1 MDHLRTTAIIVG
13 GGPVGLTAALAL
25 TRASIDFIL
34 LERRKEVVVEE
45 GSDMT
50 ILPMTMRVIDQMNLS
65 DPLSRIWNPVSGI
78 SRIDHKGRG
87 IGEFRV
93 FQYLRKSTGHYPY
106 VLSRKNLLNTL
117 YEALPEDAQS
127 RIFTSKTITGIH
139 NSPDSVT
146 VSCTDGSKY
155 SGSFIIG
162 ADGAYSAV
170 RTQMRNLALDSGV
183 LSVNEVNP
191 FTTTYQALWIRFPTE
206 RLPSC
211 KPGSATETH
220 GSGIATQLFVGEK
233 TATAGIYRK
242 LPRPTRTSTRYSE
255 KDEAALV
262 EEYGHLPLLER
273 TGSDTPV
280 CLKDAYE
287 ARLGSGL
294 VDLEEGVLQH
304 WSWNGRIV
312 LVGDAAHKFTP
323 STGSGVNFGM
333 IDTVVLDE
341 VPLSI
346 RVNVNTSGQTTVAE
360 LVAMGQLIARHMRK
374 IPQGIVHLLRS
385 VISAR
390 SLHYEQF
397 QKFASAY
404 PDADLVKSNS
414 SHKHFIDALT
424 DILKEFGGTIQPD
437 TEATKGFDVCQQ
449 DVEEMLF
456 SNRFSVLSINR
467 VDGDMESDEDSA
479 DESRPPAH
487 QQAAKKIRKGKKK
500 QSKKSNRKGGP
511 RTASDS
517 GLENVPMESY
527 RLLEGDD
534 CLLYIM
540 AVFSLRHQWLHLRR
554 QIREAWNEVAYED
567 LNSAVAVGLSKIA
580 VVLVQKTALEI
591 FVEFPGRD
599 SFKTIIDCVNRN
611 VIGGR
616 DLNLIY
622 YDEGSVDAQELNMSY
637 AYRDLVYFIEDFRK
651 AGRTG
656 KPTKALQVQLD
667 WNPDFDIL
675 SATDEERICW
685 RRAYTINWLYDLV
698 NVYSAPYFE
707 HGIAHRDH
715 KKGKLENVD
724 WKVKGP
730 WEDHRCLFGL
740 DDFAAV
746 ITSLAMQKP
755 GAEVA
760 RKVLPHHVFQ
770 LQCILDSMTESKGWS
785 FEGVGETHS
794 LTAAAEN
801 FSPNRDLQMFLFAT
815 PDSNR
820 YGYSKCLRL
829 MVDYLLCDTYEHG
842 WDNRHYLKTHTLSNL
857 EKDLRKHLGRSP
869 LADTQSASP
878 GSRFAATNANGL
890 WEYSPYLCGEGLAE
904 ALQLAYLASMWIWD
918 NVGELTM
925 MVHLYNML
933 VQKGYMAVRIPL
945 YEVFLDHFKD
955 AVFAKGIVPTSR
967 FSESLLNRIGRHN
980 VELCRVKRTEKIIV
994 PKDCNV
1000 YRVDRW
1006 FHEKNNFFKRK
1017 SLLLLLADAD
1027 WNASRIPDT
1036 EIALGSHL
1044 AYHRLQ
1050 KARRIIDPETGN
1062 VQLEE
1067 TVLVQRHVEGG
1078 FDKREL
1084 LVRMSKIRHTLDV
1097 IHAAI
1102 ESKSNAW
1109 FITPREHSE
1118 LTGLLGPAKEDLI
1131 NDICGSFPLS
1141 GMDFMQ
1147 MGIFIG
1153 TTICHFEKV
1162 LEQHGN
1168 KLFKEAYLPGA
1179 PWAFMKKAKLLN
1191 LALQGND
1198 EECLKA
1204 MAGQMQMKFLLDY
1217 SLVYWENVEH
1227 PRERLVRKVLKTYN
1241 METVEEFLNYFKQEF
1256 LDKLL

>member
-1 MDHLRTTAIIVG
+1 MPPQVKREAAVGQPPPQNSYLAYKRDTRHLLYWVINTSNSIVKRY
-13 GGPVGLTAALAL
+13 PTSQDEL
-25 TRASIDFIL
+25 
-34 LERRKEVVVEE
+34 
-45 GSDMT
+45 
-50 ILPMTMRVIDQMNLS
+50 
-65 DPLSRIWNPVSGI
+65 PLSV
-78 SRIDHKGRG
+78 
-87 IGEFRV
+87 RV
-93 FQYLRKSTGHYPY
+93 
-106 VLSRKNLLNTL
+106 
-117 YEALPEDAQS
+117 D
-127 RIFTSKTITGIH
+127 
-139 NSPDSVT
+139 
-146 VSCTDGSKY
+146 
-155 SGSFIIG
+155 
-162 ADGAYSAV
+162 
-170 RTQMRNLALDSGV
+170 
-183 LSVNEVNP
+183 
-191 FTTTYQALWIRFPTE
+191 
-206 RLPSC
+206 
-211 KPGSATETH
+211 
-220 GSGIATQLFVGEK
+220 
-233 TATAGIYRK
+233 
-242 LPRPTRTSTRYSE
+242 
-255 KDEAALV
+255 
-262 EEYGHLPLLER
+262 
-273 TGSDTPV
+273 
-280 CLKDAYE
+280 
-287 ARLGSGL
+287 
-294 VDLEEGVLQH
+294 
-304 WSWNGRIV
+304 
-312 LVGDAAHKFTP
+312 
-323 STGSGVNFGM
+323 
-333 IDTVVLDE
+333 
-341 VPLSI
+341 
-346 RVNVNTSGQTTVAE
+346 VNTSGQTTVAE
-360 LVAMGQLIARHMRK
+360 LVAMGQLIARHMPK
-374 IPQGIVHLLRS
+374 VPQGIVHLLRS

-397 QKFASAY
+397 QMFASAY
-404 PDADLVKSNS
+404 PDADLEKSNS
-414 SHKHFIDALT
+414 THKHFIDALI
-424 DILKEFGGTIQPD
+424 DILKEFGGNIQPN
-437 TEATKGFDVCQQ
+437 TEATEGFEVYQQ

-456 SNRFSVLSINR
+456 SNRFSVLSIKR

-479 DESRPPAH
+479 ADELRPPAH
-487 QQAAKKIRKGKKK
+487 QQAPKKIRKGKKK
-500 QSKKSNRKGGP
+500 QSKKSNRKGGSP
-511 RTASDS
+511 TASDS
-517 GLENVPMESY
+517 DLENVPMESY

-580 VVLVQKTALEI
+580 VALVQKTALEI
-591 FVEFPGRD
+591 FIEFPGRD
-599 SFKTIIDCVNRN
+599 SFETIIDCVNRN
-611 VIGGR
+611 IIGGR

-637 AYRDLVYFIEDFRK
+637 AYRDLVSFIEDFRK

-667 WNPDFDIL
+667 WNPEFDIL

-707 HGIAHRDH
+707 HGIAHRDRRR
-715 KKGKLENVD
+715 GKLEDVD

-820 YGYSKCLRL
+820 YGYFKCLRL
-829 MVDYLLCDTYEHG
+829 MVDYLLCDTYDHG

-869 LADTQSASP
+869 LADTQTASP

-933 VQKGYMAVRIPL
+933 VQKGYMGVRIPL
-945 YEVFLDHFKD
+945 YEIFLDHFKD

-980 VELCRVKRTEKIIV
+980 VELCRIKRTGKIIP

-1006 FHEKNNFFKRK
+1006 FHEKNNFYKRK

-1027 WNASRIPDT
+1027 WNPSRITDI

-1050 KARRIIDPETGN
+1050 KARKVIDPETGN
-1062 VQLEE
+1062 TQLEG

-1084 LVRMSKIRHTLDV
+1084 LVRMSKIQHTLDV
-1097 IHAAI
+1097 IHAAF

-1147 MGIFIG
+1147 MGVFIG

-1162 LEQHGN
+1162 LDQHGN

-1179 PWAFMKKAKLLN
+1179 PWGFMKKTKLLN

-1217 SLVYWENVEH
+1217 SMVYWENVEH

-1241 METVEEFLNYFKQEF
+1241 METMEEFLNYFKQEF

>member
-1 MDHLRTTAIIVG
+1 M
-13 GGPVGLTAALAL
+13 P
-25 TRASIDFIL
+25 
-34 LERRKEVVVEE
+34 
-45 GSDMT
+45 
-50 ILPMTMRVIDQMNLS
+50 PQ
-65 DPLSRIWNPVSGI
+65 I
-78 SRIDHKGRG
+78 S
-87 IGEFRV
+87 
-93 FQYLRKSTGHYPY
+93 PP
-106 VLSRKNLLNTL
+106 SRKLLPCLRDTRHLLYWVINTSNSIVKR
-117 YEALPEDAQS
+117 YP
-127 RIFTSKTITGIH
+127 TS
-139 NSPDSVT
+139 
-146 VSCTDGSKY
+146 
-155 SGSFIIG
+155 
-162 ADGAYSAV
+162 
-170 RTQMRNLALDSGV
+170 Q
-183 LSVNEVNP
+183 
-191 FTTTYQALWIRFPTE
+191 
-206 RLPSC
+206 
-211 KPGSATETH
+211 
-220 GSGIATQLFVGEK
+220 
-233 TATAGIYRK
+233 
-242 LPRPTRTSTRYSE
+242 
-255 KDEAALV
+255 
-262 EEYGHLPLLER
+262 
-273 TGSDTPV
+273 
-280 CLKDAYE
+280 
-287 ARLGSGL
+287 
-294 VDLEEGVLQH
+294 
-304 WSWNGRIV
+304 
-312 LVGDAAHKFTP
+312 
-323 STGSGVNFGM
+323 
-333 IDTVVLDE
+333 DE
-341 VPLSI
+341 VPWSV
-346 RVNVNTSGQTTVAE
+346 RVDVNTSGQTTVAE
-360 LVAMGQLIARHMRK
+360 LVEMGQLIARHMRK
-374 IPQGIVHLLRS
+374 VPQGIVHLLRS
-385 VISAR
+385 
-390 SLHYEQF
+390 F

-424 DILKEFGGTIQPD
+424 DILKEFSGTIQPD
-437 TEATKGFDVCQQ
+437 SEATESFDVCQQ
-449 DVEEMLF
+449 DVEEMPF

-467 VDGDMESDEDSA
+467 VDGDRESDEDSA

-487 QQAAKKIRKGKKK
+487 QQAQKKIRKGKKK

-517 GLENVPMESY
+517 GLENVPMERY

-580 VVLVQKTALEI
+580 VVLVRKTALEI

-599 SFKTIIDCVNRN
+599 SFETIIECVNRN
-611 VIGGR
+611 IIGGR

-637 AYRDLVYFIEDFRK
+637 AYRDLVSFIEDFRK

-656 KPTKALQVQLD
+656 KPTKALQIQLD
-667 WNPDFDIL
+667 WDPEFDIL
-675 SATDEERICW
+675 SATDEERICR

-707 HGIAHRDH
+707 HGIAHRDR

-724 WKVKGP
+724 WNLKGP

-740 DDFAAV
+740 DDFAA
-746 ITSLAMQKP
+746 KP

-820 YGYSKCLRL
+820 YGYFKCLRL

-945 YEVFLDHFKD
+945 YEGFLDHFKD

-967 FSESLLNRIGRHN
+967 FSESLLNQIGRHN
-980 VELCRVKRTEKIIV
+980 VELCRTKRTEKIIA
-994 PKDCNV
+994 PKDCSRSV
-1000 YRVDRW
+1000 ISRKEQ
-1006 FHEKNNFFKRK
+1006 FLKRK

-1027 WNASRIPDT
+1027 WNPSRIPDT

-1050 KARRIIDPETGN
+1050 KARKVIDPETGN
-1062 VQLEE
+1062 TQLEG

-1084 LVRMSKIRHTLDV
+1084 LVRMSKIQHTLDV

-1179 PWAFMKKAKLLN
+1179 PRAFMKKAKLLN
-1191 LALQGND
+1191 LALQEND

-1204 MAGQMQMKFLLDY
+1204 MAVLDWRNRGA
-1217 SLVYWENVEH
+1217 LVTTLQGVIVHHGYCA
-1227 PRERLVRKVLKTYN
+1227 L
-1241 METVEEFLNYFKQEF
+1241 
-1256 LDKLL
+1256 

>member
-1 MDHLRTTAIIVG
+1 MMPPQIRRE
-13 GGPVGLTAALAL
+13 TAARQPPPENSYLAYKRD
-25 TRASIDFIL
+25 TRHLLYWVINTSNSIVK
-34 LERRKEVVVEE
+34 R
-45 GSDMT
+45 
-50 ILPMTMRVIDQMNLS
+50 
-65 DPLSRIWNPVSGI
+65 
-78 SRIDHKGRG
+78 
-87 IGEFRV
+87 
-93 FQYLRKSTGHYPY
+93 YP
-106 VLSRKNLLNTL
+106 
-117 YEALPEDAQS
+117 
-127 RIFTSKTITGIH
+127 TS
-139 NSPDSVT
+139 
-146 VSCTDGSKY
+146 
-155 SGSFIIG
+155 
-162 ADGAYSAV
+162 
-170 RTQMRNLALDSGV
+170 Q
-183 LSVNEVNP
+183 
-191 FTTTYQALWIRFPTE
+191 
-206 RLPSC
+206 
-211 KPGSATETH
+211 
-220 GSGIATQLFVGEK
+220 
-233 TATAGIYRK
+233 
-242 LPRPTRTSTRYSE
+242 
-255 KDEAALV
+255 
-262 EEYGHLPLLER
+262 
-273 TGSDTPV
+273 
-280 CLKDAYE
+280 
-287 ARLGSGL
+287 
-294 VDLEEGVLQH
+294 
-304 WSWNGRIV
+304 
-312 LVGDAAHKFTP
+312 
-323 STGSGVNFGM
+323 
-333 IDTVVLDE
+333 DE

-360 LVAMGQLIARHMRK
+360 LVAMGQLIARHMRR

-424 DILKEFGGTIQPD
+424 DILKEFGGTFQPD
-437 TEATKGFDVCQQ
+437 TEATKSFDVCQQ

-467 VDGDMESDEDSA
+467 VDGDMESDEDSG

-500 QSKKSNRKGGP
+500 QSKKSNCKGGP

-567 LNSAVAVGLSKIA
+567 LHSAVAVGLSKIA

-599 SFKTIIDCVNRN
+599 SFETLIDCVNRN
-611 VIGGR
+611 IIGGR

-637 AYRDLVYFIEDFRK
+637 AYRDPVSFIEDFRK

-667 WNPDFDIL
+667 WNPEFDIL

-707 HGIAHRDH
+707 HGIAHRDR

-770 LQCILDSMTESKGWS
+770 LQIILDSMTESKGWS

-801 FSPNRDLQMFLFAT
+801 FSPNRELQLFLFAT

-820 YGYSKCLRL
+820 YGYFKCLRL

-955 AVFAKGIVPTSR
+955 AVFAKGIKV
-967 FSESLLNRIGRHN
+967 
-980 VELCRVKRTEKIIV
+980 
-994 PKDCNV
+994 
-1000 YRVDRW
+1000 
-1006 FHEKNNFFKRK
+1006 RK
-1017 SLLLLLADAD
+1017 V
-1027 WNASRIPDT
+1027 
-1036 EIALGSHL
+1036 
-1044 AYHRLQ
+1044 
-1050 KARRIIDPETGN
+1050 IDPETGN
-1062 VQLEE
+1062 TQLEG

-1084 LVRMSKIRHTLDV
+1084 LVRMSKIQHTLDV

-1141 GMDFMQ
+1141 GLDFMQ
-1147 MGIFIG
+1147 MGVFIG

-1217 SLVYWENVEH
+1217 SMVYWENVEH
-1227 PRERLVRKVLKTYN
+1227 PQERLVRKVLKTYN
-1241 METVEEFLNYFKQEF
+1241 METMEEFLNYFKEEF